1 MKKFEKIFFFVLI
14 NIYICI
20 SNEFKN
26 ELTDENSVGCF
37 SAKRLANN
45 LIVNKVV

>member
-1 MKKFEKIFFFVLI
+1 LNKYFVFVLI
-14 NIYICI
+14 NIYI